1 MDAGTVLR
9 VLDSVKPAEVWV
21 AGGWGIDARLGRR
34 TREHR
39 DLDLLHRLEE
49 EPAVLA
55 ALSRLGY
62 RETLDLRPVR
72 FVLSDGET
80 ELDLHPLVFA
90 EDGSAIQQADDEGA
104 TFPYPAS
111 CFVTGHVG
119 GVEVACVSVAQQVF
133 FHQGY
138 PPTGRDLADMRHL
151 REAFGVRTHF

>member
-1 MDAGTVLR
+1 M
-9 VLDSVKPAEVWV
+9 PAEHAAAVLARLEASGVDVWL
-21 AGGWGIDARLGRR
+21 AGGWGIDALLGRQ

-72 FVLSDGET
+72 FVLSDGAG
-80 ELDLHPLVFA
+80 ELDLPPLVFA
-90 EDGSAIQQADDEGA
+90 SDGSATQQADDEGA

-111 CFVTGHVG
+111 GFVTGHVD
-119 GVEVACVSVAQQVF
+119 GV
-133 FHQGY
+133 
-138 PPTGRDLADMRHL
+138 
-151 REAFGVRTHF
+151 